1 MLKTITS
8 WIRGENSPETS
19 GRGEASVPQ
28 TARHWYFNKR
38 PKDVIEDDTLVLR
51 EDPVPALKDGEI
63 LVRSLYMSL
72 DATNRVWLSDWDT
85 RDRAFQR
92 GHAETD
98 MPSSPHP
105 KGWVNENDRIPALTA
120 WEAAWE
126 E

>member
-72 DATNRVWLSDWDT
+72 DATNR
-85 RDRAFQR
+85 A
-92 GHAETD
+92 G
-98 MPSSPHP
+98 SPA
-105 KGWVNENDRIPALTA
+105 RR
-120 WEAAWE
+120 
-126 E
+126 